1 MEVELN
7 VKSKGGLLGVLSGR
21 LEQGCRRSQWA
32 FLVVGL
38 VVAMILAGCVGAPK
52 VTVNAA
58 EVQQQFKG
66 KTVAEALAET
76 EAAMAQ
82 AEQNELGF
90 YSPGFFTVAKKALE
104 EARFLALAPKEPT
117 PDGQSPEAGIY
128 AKLSLAKKSL
138 SQAEATKP
146 EVQKRLKDILT
157 VRDSL
162 IAKGIDQSAPGDFK
176 DLMNELSNLF
186 RRIERNDLNGFEQSQ
201 AVILLQF
208 QRLESQSVKAVQL
221 EQGISVLEKAE
232 AMGAAGAAPKSYQK
246 TRQALKNAQATIE
259 RDPNDQVAIKAAV
272 EAFVFEANHLVH
284 ATEEVKEMRVLNYAA
299 MENIL
304 LAAES
309 SLLAISDALG
319 QPDPRQHSLREQTEM
334 IADAVEKLVAAKTP
348 AKASPTRPVKKN
360 ELEAANLRIEQLQ
373 VQMRDLQAQNAQ
385 LKRDEK
391 PLVKRID
398 ALEGMVIR
406 LNDEKT
412 ALESEL
418 AKAATPPADG
428 VEITPIRRE

>member
-1 MEVELN
+1 MKLTYLSN
-7 VKSKGGLLGVLSGR
+7 KWSGLLLS
-21 LEQGCRRSQWA
+21 LMM
-32 FLVVGL
+32 GL
-38 VVAMILAGCVGAPK
+38 SVALAGCAGAPK
-52 VTVNAA
+52 VTVNAVEA
-58 EVQQQFKG
+58 QQQFKG
-66 KTVAEALAET
+66 KTVAQALAET

-82 AEQNELGF
+82 AEQDELGF
-90 YSPGFFTVAKKALE
+90 YSPGFFSVAKKALD

-117 PDGQSPEAGIY
+117 PEGQSPEAGIF
-128 AKLSLAKKSL
+128 AKLSLVNKSL
-138 SQAEATKP
+138 VQAEATKP

-176 DLMNELSNLF
+176 DVMNELSDLF
-186 RRIERNDLNGFEQSQ
+186 RRIERNDLKGFEQSQ

-221 EQGISVLEKAE
+221 EQGFAVLEKAE
-232 AMGAAGAAPKSYQK
+232 AMGAAGVAPKSYQK

-259 RDPNDQVAIKAAV
+259 RDPNDQAAIKAAV
-272 EAFVFEANHLVH
+272 ESFVFEANHLVH
-284 ATEEVKEMRVLNYAA
+284 ATDEVKEMRVLNHAA

-309 SLLAISDALG
+309 SLLAISDALR
-319 QPDPRQHSLREQTEM
+319 QPDPRQHSLREQAAI

-348 AKASPTRPVKKN
+348 AKPLAARPVKKN

-373 VQMRDLQAQNAQ
+373 AQMRELQTQNAQ

-391 PLVKRID
+391 PLINRID
-398 ALEGMVIR
+398 TLENMVVR

-412 ALESEL
+412 ALEAEL
-418 AKAATPPADG
+418 AKLTPPPADG
-428 VEITPIRRE
+428 VEITPIKRP